1 MKSVEKN
8 QVRGCSPDTPTV
20 CPSPHDDDDHLD
32 DEDGEEP
39 VLPVPIDDRVP
50 SVERVLSELR
60 GMVIVT
66 TARGRTNAVDFLDTT
81 INLREGSDSIRDGMR
96 GGIRREAGHTAGREA
111 RRSRQGK

>member
-1 MKSVEKN
+1 MGSVEKN

-39 VLPVPIDDRVP
+39 VLPVPVGDRVP

-60 GMVIVT
+60 GIVT
-66 TARGRTNAVDFLDTT
+66 KSIHRFPVLVNTDRGPYQHNG
-81 INLREGSDSIRDGMR
+81 LR
-96 GGIRREAGHTAGREA
+96 
-111 RRSRQGK
+111 